1 MDELDQE
8 GGLQARLI
16 AKLDKGEDRDIL
28 RAELVQASNLL
39 KRVEPLLRDLY
50 KERADKEYD
59 ISAANY
65 AVQVAFGAGYR
76 KAIKDLYRILYPEVT

>member
-1 MDELDQE
+1 MDELEQE
-8 GGLQARLI
+8 GGLQSRLV

-28 RAELVQASNLL
+28 KAELAQASNLL
-39 KRVEPLLRDLY
+39 ARVEPLLKDLY

-76 KAIKDLYRILYPEVT
+76 KAIKDVYRLLYPEVT